1 MMYVPVLIVGGGIN
15 AFIWRV
21 DATQLYF
28 RYDGE
33 LGGVG
38 VRLSW

>member
-1 MMYVPVLIVGGGIN
+1 MMHVPVLIVGGGIN
-15 AFIWRV
+15 AFIMGG

-38 VRLSW
+38 CG